1 MAALTSQR
9 PPITN
14 VSNLRRVERL
24 GRKVHL
30 SQPTLPKKKKLLYVP
45 STIHPQ
51 LCLSVFSVDGYCLVL
66 CEKLSCLSTS
76 KLIKFLK
83 VTRHGGWGPFNQTQE
98 EPFSLRRKN
107 LNMQQQ
113 HCGFVFEEQCQ
124 EKHDDREAI
133 VCENLRLQNVFC
145 SNEKES
151 RCFHIFRFRKRF

>member
-1 MAALTSQR
+1 MFPAQ
-9 PPITN
+9 
-14 VSNLRRVERL
+14 
-24 GRKVHL
+24 
-30 SQPTLPKKKKLLYVP
+30 
-45 STIHPQ
+45 IHPQ

-98 EPFSLRRKN
+98 EPFTLRRKN

-133 VCENLRLQNVFC
+133 VCENLRLQNVQK
-145 SNEKES
+145 SNEKKS
-151 RCFHIFRFRKRF
+151 RCFHISPI